1 MKRVPSTAMETSS
14 SLRVNTGE
22 AGRQSNKIRR
32 NQGKAAR
39 SPRQS
44 ARAQSRS
51 DPSGLPQ
58 DGLEIGGDS
67 AFETVLFV
75 SNDDYFR
82 SMMRAYLEHVGYNV
96 LSCAE
101 PGQALPRLFQGAGIS
116 LALVDM
122 DALGPAAAMLLAGQL
137 TESRADLPVILITGP
152 NAEPEILLQVEQKS
166 WKCLNKPLL
175 LPELLEIIHRALGP
189 RQPGAPVQEILRP
202 SPSAKGSPRA
212 DSRRRT
218 AAFSLPSSS
227 GWLKMRSVLLKA
239 PEIVP

>member
-1 MKRVPSTAMETSS
+1 MKKARNSS
-14 SLRVNTGE
+14 IEIPPALHVIAGQ
-22 AGRQSNKIRR
+22 AGRKRGANHRK
-32 NQGKAAR
+32 QGKAAR
-39 SPRQS
+39 SAHEPTRTHPRSVPS
-44 ARAQSRS
+44 A
-51 DPSGLPQ
+51 LPQ
-58 DGLEIGGDS
+58 DELETGSDS
-67 AFETVLFV
+67 ASETVLFV

-101 PGQALPRLFQGAGIS
+101 PGQALPNFFRGSVIQ

-122 DALGPAAAMLLAGQL
+122 HALGPAAAILLANQL
-137 TESRADLPVILITGP
+137 TASRADLPIILIAGP
-152 NAEPEILLQVEQKS
+152 NAEKEMRLQVEQKG

-189 RQPGAPVQEILRP
+189 RQPATPVEEIPRP

-239 PEIVP
+239 PEIAP

>member
-1 MKRVPSTAMETSS
+1 MKRVPSTAIETSPS
-14 SLRVNTGE
+14 SRLNAGE
-22 AGRQSNKIRR
+22 AGRQYSKIRH

-39 SPRQS
+39 LLRQS

-51 DPSGLPQ
+51 APSGLPQ

-67 AFETVLFV
+67 AYETVLFV

-101 PGQALPRLFQGAGIS
+101 PGQALPRLFRGAGFH
-116 LALVDM
+116 LALIDM
-122 DALGPAAAMLLAGQL
+122 HALGAAAAMLMAGEL
-137 TESRADLPVILITGP
+137 TESRADLPVILIAGP
-152 NAEPEILLQVEQKS
+152 NAEQEILLQVEQRG

-189 RQPGAPVQEILRP
+189 RQTGAPVQEIPRP
-202 SPSAKGSPRA
+202 SPSSKGSPRA